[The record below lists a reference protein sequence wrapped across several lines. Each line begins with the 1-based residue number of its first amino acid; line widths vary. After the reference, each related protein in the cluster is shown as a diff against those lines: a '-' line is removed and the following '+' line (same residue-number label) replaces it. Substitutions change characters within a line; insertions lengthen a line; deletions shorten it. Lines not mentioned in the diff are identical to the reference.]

1 MKKTLT
7 FLLASFLMVGS
18 AFAVTPSV
26 PDGCKGL
33 KKTFETQVKQKSNR
47 TAQSGFNEVKAPY
60 KAKLNT
66 GADNLLVNPSKKVRT
81 KPRFNTGGGSTL
93 YGYLIY
99 SINGEIAGVY
109 DATQSYPELVT
120 YDPLAYEMYDYGYDV
135 TPATIWYEDGVT
147 HALSQVTMWGMFLV
161 GEFYYEYDNEGNLLS
176 YEEVEIDPDNVLLHA
191 CKVGN
196 NLYGVG
202 YAEGVY
208 GFLKAPATDCLAV
221 SMIAPLDAQ
230 VSAICYNEDAKCF
243 YAADVTGALVEID
256 LNGNETV
263 LIDADDM
270 YAAIEDFIPNY
281 TAGMVYLPNE
291 KMVYYN
297 PQTETLSYLYSYNPA
312 TKELQYLLTYE
323 NGAEFNMM
331 YTTDKKLSPY
341 APNKVENLSVAF
353 DGPAVNGQVSFT
365 MPENTIQGDPLEGK
379 VKWTVELDGAIYN
392 LGYAA
397 PGEDVVCKLVS
408 MEEGQHSVIVY
419 ATANDREGM
428 VAMASVYVGKDVP
441 ATPQDVQLA
450 EDGYMTWDAVKTGA
464 HNGYI
469 DVEGITYQV
478 YINDEPVGNPT
489 AETAVTVELPATVNL
504 ERISASVIASYDD
517 IASEP
522 GYSSSILIGNPLEL
536 PVVLGPTAEDEY
548 LFTTYSTVFANW
560 VFSDDY
566 FDIMN
571 CFFIESDAE
580 KDLDAWLILPPVS
593 LPANQYIDFSLDA
606 MSLGDWVTEEFEVCI
621 GTSTDVDDM
630 KVVQSGFN
638 PEVGVYNPVTVP
650 FSVEEAGTYYI
661 AIHGVSEAWGD
672 GMAVRNFAVNYSK
685 FTGESPREVTNLE
698 ATAAL
703 DGSLF
708 ATVSFTF
715 PTKSLDG
722 TEYPEDT
729 ELSARVECV
738 TFTNVT
744 GKPGEKIETG
754 VGTRQSTIDD
764 LNTIT
769 VTTYYGELP
778 GMSSTVSVY
787 TGVDY
792 PTSVDPDSF
801 MYTVNEDGLSA
812 TLTWAPVT
820 EGATG
825 LYFDP
830 ENVRY
835 LILEGESTIFG
846 YQWYEID
853 EVSSTE
859 YVYSVPAGTEQ
870 SFHPIG
876 ILAVNDGG
884 EAEDGPIQN
893 VLVGQPDALPQI
905 CDLANA
911 TDANPIGIYSL
922 FIIGSDMSW
931 AYSSYDNVLAQLG
944 DIDSGLAGLAG
955 GNLII
960 GEAEY
965 SGAVTGIITG
975 PMFSTEG
982 VNDACFE
989 LTAYTGTL
997 GCTFNLYGVVGG
1009 PTSDDRVLLGTMERN
1024 GGWSTATFKLPA
1036 ELQNRGN
1043 VMVFIEAEIE
1053 DGDMQLALI
1062 RGFKAYSAKTGVE
1075 LVSSSKAESIQG
1087 GKGVITFKGLDG
1099 KVAEISNI
1107 DGAKVAIRKLTSG
1120 LESITVNKGVY
1131 VVKAGDK
1138 KSKVL
1143 VK

>member
-18 AFAVTPSV
+18 AFAINPSV

-33 KKTFETQVKQKSNR
+33 KKTFETQVRQKTNR
-47 TAQSGFNEVKAPY
+47 SAQAGFNEVKAPY
-60 KAKLNT
+60 KTKLNT
-66 GADNLLVNPSKKVRT
+66 GADNLLANPSKKLAA
-81 KPRFNTGGGSTL
+81 KPRFMTGGGSTL

-99 SINGEIAGVY
+99 SMNGEIAGVY
-109 DATQSYPELVT
+109 DATETYPGLVI
-120 YDPLAYEMYDYGYDV
+120 YDPLAYIMYQNGYDV

-147 HALSQVTMWGMFLV
+147 HAVSQVTLWGMFLA

-176 YEEVEIDPDNVLLHA
+176 YEEVEIDPSNVMLHA

-196 NLYGVG
+196 TLYGVG
-202 YAEGVY
+202 YADGVY
-208 GFLKAPATDCLAV
+208 GFVKAPTTDCLSV
-221 SMIAPLDAQ
+221 SMVAPLEAQ
-230 VSAICYNEDAKCF
+230 VSAICYNDDAKCF

-256 LNGNETV
+256 FSGNEKV
-263 LIDADDM
+263 LIDPDTM
-270 YAAIEDFIPNY
+270 FAAIEDFVPNY
-281 TAGMVYLPNE
+281 TAGIAYLPNE

-312 TKELQYLLTYE
+312 TNELQYLLTYE
-323 NGAEFNMM
+323 NGAEFSMM

-365 MPENTIQGDPLEGK
+365 MPQTTIQGDALEGK
-379 VKWTVELDGAIYN
+379 VKWTVELDGSIYN

-408 MEEGQHSVIVY
+408 IEEGQHSVIVY
-419 ATANDREGM
+419 ATANEREGM
-428 VAMASVYVGKDVP
+428 VSMTSVYVGRDIP

-450 EDGYMTWDAVKTGA
+450 EDGYLTWDAVKTGA

-478 YINDEPVGNPT
+478 YLNGKPAGNPT
-489 AETAVTVELPATVNL
+489 TETAVTLELPATVNL
-504 ERISASVIASYDD
+504 ERISASVTASYDN
-517 IASEP
+517 IESEP
-522 GYSSSILIGNPLEL
+522 GYSGSILIGEPLEL
-536 PVVLGPTAEDEY
+536 PVVLGPTREEEY
-548 LFTTYSTVFANW
+548 LFTTYSTVFADW
-560 VFSDDY
+560 VFSDEY
-566 FDIMN
+566 YDIMN
-571 CFFIESDAE
+571 CFYIESDAE
-580 KDLDAWLILPPVS
+580 KDLDAWLILPPVA
-593 LPANQYIDFSLDA
+593 LPANKYIEFSLDA
-606 MSLGDWVTEEFEVCI
+606 MALGDWVTEEFEVCI

-630 KVVQSGFN
+630 KVLQSGFN
-638 PEVGVYNPVTVP
+638 PEVGVYNPVIVP
-650 FSVEEAGTYYI
+650 FSVAEAGTYYI

-672 GMAVRNFAVNYSK
+672 GMAVRNFAVNNSK
-685 FTGESPREVTNLE
+685 FTGESPKEVKNLE

-708 ATVSFTF
+708 ANISFTF
-715 PTKSLDG
+715 PTQSIDG
-722 TEYPEDT
+722 TTYPEDA
-729 ELSARVECV
+729 ELTARIECV
-738 TFTNVT
+738 TFTNIT
-744 GKPGEKIETG
+744 GKPGEKIVTG

-769 VTTYYGELP
+769 VTPYYGEVP
-778 GMSSTVSVY
+778 GMSSSVQVY
-787 TGVDY
+787 TGIDY
-792 PTSVDPDSF
+792 PASVDPESF

-835 LILEGESTIFG
+835 IVLEGEAGWLG
-846 YQWYEID
+846 YTWSEID

-870 SFHPIG
+870 TFHAIG

-884 EAEDGPIQN
+884 EAEDGPVQN

-911 TDANPIGIYSL
+911 TDANPLGIYSL
-922 FIIGSDMSW
+922 FIIGSEMSW
-931 AYSSYDNVLAQLG
+931 SYSTYDNVMAQLG
-944 DIDSGLAGLAG
+944 NYDAGLEGLEG

-960 GEAEY
+960 GQAEY
-965 SGAVTGIITG
+965 SGAVTGILTG

-989 LTAYTGTL
+989 LTAYTGTI
-997 GCTFNLYGVVGG
+997 GCAYNLYGVVGG
-1009 PTSDDRVLLGTMERN
+1009 PTSDDKVLLGTMEHT
-1024 GGWSTATFKLPA
+1024 GGWTTATFKLPA

-1053 DGDMQLALI
+1053 DGDMQMAFI
-1062 RGFKAYSAKTGVE
+1062 RGFKAYSENTGVE

-1138 KSKVL
+1138 KTKVL